1 MQPTAHPRTTNQVLR
16 QQQEDSERDRAQLAK
31 VQAENRAAVALSTST
46 ALTVPATR
54 PALDRYLDGVAP
66 PASVTGRMLK
76 FNKAGQYV
84 TADDGT
90 VIGDDI
96 DFIANCPQTL
106 AGFIKFNPDGPPDRA
121 MGLIF
126 DGFIVPERESLGDLD
141 ENDWPRG
148 LSGGP
153 EDPWRHQMCLVLQ
166 QAGTA
171 ELFTFVTSSKTG
183 RAAVGKLLQ
192 HFRRTQKT
200 HPGMLPVVRL
210 KQGGFDSKKG
220 HGWVTT
226 PAFAVSEDSAVKPDT
241 SPSADLD
248 DEIPFDRG
256 A

>member
-1 MQPTAHPRTTNQVLR
+1 MIR
-16 QQQEDSERDRAQLAK
+16 LA
-31 VQAENRAAVALSTST
+31 T
-46 ALTVPATR
+46 
-54 PALDRYLDGVAP
+54 
-66 PASVTGRMLK
+66 
-76 FNKAGQYV
+76 
-84 TADDGT
+84 
-90 VIGDDI
+90 
-96 DFIANCPQTL
+96 
-106 AGFIKFNPDGPPDRA
+106 
-121 MGLIF
+121 
-126 DGFIVPERESLGDLD
+126 
-141 ENDWPRG
+141 
-148 LSGGP
+148 
-153 EDPWRHQMCLVLQ
+153 
-166 QAGTA
+166 
-171 ELFTFVTSSKTG
+171 ELHSR

>member
-1 MQPTAHPRTTNQVLR
+1 MEPQIRPRTTDQVLR
-16 QQQEDSERDRAQLAK
+16 QQQQDAERDRAQLAPT
-31 VQAENRAAVALSTST
+31 QAENRAAVARSTST
-46 ALTVPATR
+46 ALTAPAAR
-54 PALDRYLDGVAP
+54 LALDRYLDDIA

-106 AGFIKFNPDGPPDRA
+106 AGYIKFNPDGPPDRA

-226 PAFAVSEDSAVKPDT
+226 PAFAVVGKVSEDSAVKPDT
-241 SPSADLD
+241 SLSADLN
-248 DEIPFDRG
+248 DEIPW
-256 A
+256 

>member
-16 QQQEDSERDRAQLAK
+16 QQQQDAERDRAQLAQ

-46 ALTVPATR
+46 AAPNTR
-54 PALDRYLDGVAP
+54 PALDRYLDDIAP
-66 PASVTGRMLK
+66 PSGMAGPMLK

-84 TADDGT
+84 RADDGT

-96 DFIANCPQTL
+96 DFIAHCNQTL
-106 AGFIKFNPDGPPDRA
+106 AGFIKFNPDGPPDRV

-166 QAGTA
+166 QVGTA

-200 HPGMLPVVRL
+200 HPGTLPVVRL

-226 PAFAVSEDSAVKPDT
+226 PAFAVVGKVSEDSAVKPDT

-248 DEIPFDRG
+248 DEIPF
-256 A
+256 